1 MTRLRVDTP
10 DLFTLAAWLRGHLNS
25 GAPLALDVPDPDA
38 HDAPVAGG
46 WRGWVDLAELLGC
59 RLEAPCPLPG
69 GRAGLTLSPLA
80 PEAAWQRGGACG
92 AEPVSRASGAQAT
105 SARGAAQLD
114 HPDRD
119 ADRDRYADP
128 EGFAR
133 IDKLAHP
140 AFALP
145 LQGALARVRPRDGAR
160 VLVLGCH
167 RGDEIAALH
176 RLDPAPRGLEVL
188 GIDRSPVLLAQ
199 AAARA
204 LGDPP
209 ARYLQA
215 DVRALPDDLG
225 AFDLVIAVA
234 LLQSP
239 AIDDRALVRR
249 LVQRH
254 LTPAGALLLGWPNSR
269 FRGRDPV
276 WGARTRNF
284 TDSDLS
290 LVVHDLA
297 SHRRYLHQHRFRTHV
312 GGRLDLLLTAWRQP

>member
-1 MTRLRVDTP
+1 VTRLRVDAP
-10 DLFTLAAWLRGHLNS
+10 DLLTLAAWLRARLPAR
-25 GAPLALDVPDPDA
+25 APLALDVPDPDL
-38 HDAPVAGG
+38 HPAPVAGG
-46 WRGWVDLAELLGC
+46 WRGWVDLAGLLGC

-69 GRAGLTLSPLA
+69 GRAGLTLAPLP
-80 PEAAWQRGGACG
+80 PEAAWHRGG
-92 AEPVSRASGAQAT
+92 T
-105 SARGAAQLD
+105 D
-114 HPDRD
+114 PDRD
-119 ADRDRYADP
+119 ADPDRYADP
-128 EGFAR
+128 HGFAR

-145 LQGALARVRPRDGAR
+145 LLEALARVRPRDGAR

-176 RLDPAPRGLEVL
+176 RLAPPPRGLAVL
-188 GIDRSPVLLAQ
+188 GIDHSPTLLAQ

-204 LGDPP
+204 FGDPP

-215 DVRALPDDLG
+215 DLRALPDDLG
-225 AFDLVIAVA
+225 TFDLVIAVA
-234 LLQSP
+234 VLQSP

-269 FRGRDPV
+269 FRGGDPV

-284 TDSDLS
+284 TESDLS

-297 SHRRYLHQHRFRTHV
+297 SHRRYLHQHGFRTHV
-312 GGRLDLLLTAWRQP
+312 GGRLDLLLTAWRQA